1 MRLFVVALPCH
12 AGGCWSKHLCA
23 LLCCALLLHWTN
35 TARSERGSPVWLCMI
50 PKLCLCANPSI
61 LRAALLSPCGHELAR
76 KSLGGGTWTGGYRGA
91 GQVIFHDYGARKG
104 PASPRL
110 PFAAN
115 NFVTEAKDSRM
126 PVPAVGDSSVAVWGR
141 LLSFWPPSFILRSYP
156 ALRPCVQ
163 SFFFLEF

>member
-1 MRLFVVALPCH
+1 MPVAVGQNICAPSCAVRSYCIERTPH
-12 AGGCWSKHLCA
+12 DQNEA
-23 LLCCALLLHWTN
+23 LLYGCVWFQSFAFALIQVSCAQH
-35 TARSERGSPVWLCMI
+35 CF
-50 PKLCLCANPSI
+50 
-61 LRAALLSPCGHELAR
+61 PCGHELAR
-76 KSLGGGTWTGGYRGA
+76 KSEGGGTWTGGYRGA

-115 NFVTEAKDSRM
+115 NFVIEAKDSRM